1 MLEELN
7 CCYDKLQLIYGDKDL
22 DSIYNGGC
30 EQNPKICFVFMNP
43 TKKNIAASK
52 DWQGLKAP
60 WIGTKNIWNLF
71 YRVGLLD
78 EDIYN
83 QIKSIKGSDWT
94 ENFAD
99 EVYNDVKKHE
109 YFITNLGKCTQV
121 DAREL
126 PDSVYRKYLSL
137 FEKEIEIINPKVIIL
152 FGNQVSSIVLNKK
165 ISVSQCRKKEF
176 EKIINGKKYK
186 FYSVFYPVGNGR
198 FNMDKS
204 VEDILYI
211 INNV

>member
-1 MLEELN
+1 
-7 CCYDKLQLIYGDKDL
+7 
-22 DSIYNGGC
+22 
-30 EQNPKICFVFMNP
+30 MNP

-52 DWQGLKAP
+52 NWQGLKAP

-99 EVYNDVKKHE
+99 EVYNDIKKHE

-121 DAREL
+121 DAR
-126 PDSVYRKYLSL
+126 
-137 FEKEIEIINPKVIIL
+137 
-152 FGNQVSSIVLNKK
+152 
-165 ISVSQCRKKEF
+165 
-176 EKIINGKKYK
+176 
-186 FYSVFYPVGNGR
+186 
-198 FNMDKS
+198 
-204 VEDILYI
+204 
-211 INNV
+211 